1 MPVLEEKVFPQKWL
15 NFHTVIIY
23 TGCELPNNPFEA
35 DIIWEGV
42 MWFSEGKKFSVE
54 YQCKVMTKKGKKDMW
69 MFRCKTK
76 KQKKTKTHNI
86 LTEVTRVGGFSKLQR
101 LRKTRFFCP
110 WFNQYLTTEN
120 MFIKLTWEKVLENYP
135 FSQGASSCLLW
146 TSEVLHLH
154 FSSWM
159 LEPNF
164 ILSFPKLWRTNN
176 RPVVQIIPISIFTKC
191 THFLVMRNWWLKVMT
206 VKIAFSGQVL

>member
-1 MPVLEEKVFPQKWL
+1 MSFL
-15 NFHTVIIY
+15 IILLRQ
-23 TGCELPNNPFEA
+23 TSSGREWCGFL
-35 DIIWEGV
+35 
-42 MWFSEGKKFSVE
+42 
-54 YQCKVMTKKGKKDMW
+54 KGKSSQLNINARSWPRREK
-69 MFRCKTK
+69 KTCECSDV
-76 KQKKTKTHNI
+76 KQKNKKKTKTHNI

>member
-1 MPVLEEKVFPQKWL
+1 MSFL
-15 NFHTVIIY
+15 IILLRQISS
-23 TGCELPNNPFEA
+23 GREWCGFL
-35 DIIWEGV
+35 
-42 MWFSEGKKFSVE
+42 
-54 YQCKVMTKKGKKDMW
+54 KGKSSQLNINARSWPRREK
-69 MFRCKTK
+69 KTCECSDE
-76 KQKKTKTHNI
+76 KQKNKKNKNTQYLDRSDK
-86 LTEVTRVGGFSKLQR
+86 GWWFFQPSKIEENQV
-101 LRKTRFFCP
+101 FCP

-135 FSQGASSCLLW
+135 FSQGASSCLQW